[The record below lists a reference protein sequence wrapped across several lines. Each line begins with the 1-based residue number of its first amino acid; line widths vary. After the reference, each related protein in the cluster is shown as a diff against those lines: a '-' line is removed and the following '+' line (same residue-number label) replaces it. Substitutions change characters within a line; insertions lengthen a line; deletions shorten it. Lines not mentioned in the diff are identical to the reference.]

1 MGGSIMEQKM
11 KDEISMSVQNFRLP
25 KYNEI
30 PDVGLFLEQT
40 TKYISDYLIPLDNVT
55 ITGSMISN
63 YVKKNIVANPVKKQ
77 YNREQIA
84 YLFFI
89 AVAKTVLSLEDI
101 QLLIKI
107 QKETYDIKVAYEY
120 FCSEFENVLFY
131 VFGLKDTLDTIG
143 GAGSDEKVMLRNII
157 ITVAHKVYLDKCL
170 LALNKKEM

>member
-1 MGGSIMEQKM
+1 MEQKM

>member
-1 MGGSIMEQKM
+1 MEQKM
-11 KDEISMSVQNFRLP
+11 KYEISMSVQNFRLP

-30 PDVGLFLEQT
+30 PNVGLFLEQT
-40 TKYISDYLIPLDNVT
+40 TKYISDYLIPLDNVA

-143 GAGSDEKVMLRNII
+143 GSGSDEKVMLRNII